1 MARFLRSKTKNL
13 GLLTGVG
20 HLPCSEAGSA
30 TLWKGRSSVEL
41 LEDSIGRK
49 E

>member
-1 MARFLRSKTKNL
+1 MVRFLRLKIKNL
-13 GLLTGVG
+13 GLFIGVG
-20 HLPCSEAGSA
+20 YLSCLEVGLV
-30 TLWKGRSSVEL
+30 TLWKGRSLVEL